1 MSLFLQRVAF
11 ILMILLCIAL
21 LIACISL
28 IISLLVIDVTN
39 YKIES
44 PKIPKS
50 FNGFKIAHLSDL
62 HNFSYGK
69 DNKKILDKLDKI
81 KPDIVVLTGDMVN
94 SDSKNFNTFYK
105 LAKNLS
111 SKYEAYY
118 IMGNHEMRLPV
129 NKQIEIKAKL
139 KSLKINLL
147 DNTQTIIKKDNEHI
161 NIYGLEQPIFTYKN
175 NLKKNESESFTIE
188 KMQELLP
195 LPDTN
200 KFNILLSHSPFDF
213 GIFSK
218 WGADLVLS
226 GHVHGG
232 LIRLPFIGGV
242 LSPERTLFPKYS
254 GGEYTLNNSKMIL
267 SRGLGN
273 GTINLRIL
281 NNPEICVIELKKA
294 KNY

>member
-1 MSLFLQRVAF
+1 MSLFLQRVTF

-21 LIACISL
+21 LISCISL
-28 IISLLVIDVTN
+28 IISFLVIDVTN

-50 FNGFKIAHLSDL
+50 FDGFKILHLSDL
-62 HNFSYGK
+62 HNFSYGE
-69 DNKKILDKLDKI
+69 DNKRILDKVDEI

-105 LAKNLS
+105 LAKNIS
-111 SKYEAYY
+111 SKYEVYY
-118 IMGNHEMRLPV
+118 IMGNHEMKLPGNDQV
-129 NKQIEIKAKL
+129 KLKAHL

-147 DNTQTIIKKDNEHI
+147 DNTQKILKKDNEYI
-161 NIYGLEQPIFTYKN
+161 NIYGLEQPIYTYKN
-175 NLKKNESESFTIE
+175 NLKKNKTENLTLE
-188 KMQELLP
+188 KMQQLLP

-213 GIFSK
+213 EIFSK

-242 LSPERTLFPKYS
+242 LSPERALFPKYS

-273 GTINLRIL
+273 GTVNLRIL